1 MQRFL
6 NSGDEKLRRYL
17 QQHPT
22 LMDEIKGEFWK
33 LATHITH
40 RLLEFIPVW
49 VIFRCLNK
57 IKYKKSINK
66 PTFINLKIPDSKDIV
81 KS

>member
-22 LMDEIKGEFWK
+22 LMDEIKGQKGEFWK
-33 LATHITH
+33 LATHITY

-57 IKYKKSINK
+57 IK
-66 PTFINLKIPDSKDIV
+66 
-81 KS
+81 